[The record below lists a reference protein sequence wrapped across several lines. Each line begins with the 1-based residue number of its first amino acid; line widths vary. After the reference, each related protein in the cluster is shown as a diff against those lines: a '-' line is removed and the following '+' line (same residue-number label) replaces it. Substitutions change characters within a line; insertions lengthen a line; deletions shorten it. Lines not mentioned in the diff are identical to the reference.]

1 MRVTNRM
8 LANNYL
14 RNMNKNLTN
23 MQTLNRQLSTGKE
36 ISRPSDN
43 PYKTARSMQ
52 LNTDISTNKQY
63 NENIKDTINWLDST
77 DSKHYIKQLIQCKEL
92 ESY

>member
-23 MQTLNRQLSTGKE
+23 MQTLNHSLTLVKKSVDPVR
-36 ISRPSDN
+36 
-43 PYKTARSMQ
+43 
-52 LNTDISTNKQY
+52 
-63 NENIKDTINWLDST
+63 
-77 DSKHYIKQLIQCKEL
+77 
-92 ESY
+92 